1 MLLTMHLIPHLIT
14 FQTKQHLPKVP
25 TKVPTKIPAKAPT
38 KLPAKVPTKV
48 PTKIPEMFQTATIPP
63 TAQID
68 NKSAALQAL
77 ELLTVVNQAD
87 LSTSYTR

>member
-25 TKVPTKIPAKAPT
+25 TKVPAR
-38 KLPAKVPTKV
+38 VPTKV
-48 PTKIPEMFQTATIPP
+48 PGMFQTATIPP

-68 NKSAALQAL
+68 NKSTALQAL

>member
-25 TKVPTKIPAKAPT
+25 TKVPTK
-38 KLPAKVPTKV
+38 VPG
-48 PTKIPEMFQTATIPP
+48 MFQTATIPP

-68 NKSAALQAL
+68 NKSTALQAL

>member
-25 TKVPTKIPAKAPT
+25 TKVPTR
-38 KLPAKVPTKV
+38 VPTRVLTRV

-68 NKSAALQAL
+68 NKSTALQAL

>member
-14 FQTKQHLPKVP
+14 FQTKQHPPKVP
-25 TKVPTKIPAKAPT
+25 TKVPTR
-38 KLPAKVPTKV
+38 VPTKV
-48 PTKIPEMFQTATIPP
+48 PGMFQTATIPP

-68 NKSAALQAL
+68 NKSTALQAL

>member
-25 TKVPTKIPAKAPT
+25 TRVPTR
-38 KLPAKVPTKV
+38 V

-68 NKSAALQAL
+68 NKSTALQAL

>member
-25 TKVPTKIPAKAPT
+25 TKVPTRVPT
-38 KLPAKVPTKV
+38 RVPTKV
-48 PTKIPEMFQTATIPP
+48 PGMFQTATIPP

-68 NKSAALQAL
+68 NKSTALQAL

>member
-1 MLLTMHLIPHLIT
+1 MLPTMHLIPHLIT

-25 TKVPTKIPAKAPT
+25 TKVPTR
-38 KLPAKVPTKV
+38 VPTKV
-48 PTKIPEMFQTATIPP
+48 PGMFQTATIPP

-68 NKSAALQAL
+68 NKSTALQAL

>member
-1 MLLTMHLIPHLIT
+1 MLLTMHLIT

-25 TKVPTKIPAKAPT
+25 TKVPTR
-38 KLPAKVPTKV
+38 VPTKV
-48 PTKIPEMFQTATIPP
+48 PGMFQTATIPP

-68 NKSAALQAL
+68 NKSTALQAL

>member
-25 TKVPTKIPAKAPT
+25 TKVPTR
-38 KLPAKVPTKV
+38 VPTKV
-48 PTKIPEMFQTATIPP
+48 PRMFQTATIPP

-68 NKSAALQAL
+68 NKSTALQAL

>member
-25 TKVPTKIPAKAPT
+25 TKFPTR
-38 KLPAKVPTKV
+38 VPTKV
-48 PTKIPEMFQTATIPP
+48 PGMFQTATIPP

-68 NKSAALQAL
+68 NKSTALQAL

>member
-25 TKVPTKIPAKAPT
+25 TKAPT
-38 KLPAKVPTKV
+38 RVPTKV
-48 PTKIPEMFQTATIPP
+48 PGMFQTATIPP

-68 NKSAALQAL
+68 NKSTALQAL

>member
-25 TKVPTKIPAKAPT
+25 TKVPTR
-38 KLPAKVPTKV
+38 VPTKV
-48 PTKIPEMFQTATIPP
+48 PGMFQTATIPP

-68 NKSAALQAL
+68 NKSTALQAL
-77 ELLTVVNQAD
+77 ELPTVVNQAD

>member
-14 FQTKQHLPKVP
+14 FQTKQNLPKVP
-25 TKVPTKIPAKAPT
+25 TKVPTR
-38 KLPAKVPTKV
+38 VPTKV
-48 PTKIPEMFQTATIPP
+48 PGMFQTATIPP

>member
-1 MLLTMHLIPHLIT
+1 MKSKNYLDHLSDSSSNASDYASDT
-14 FQTKQHLPKVP
+14 TSDYVSDKTTSAKSSNKVP
-25 TKVPTKIPAKAPT
+25 G
-38 KLPAKVPTKV
+38 
-48 PTKIPEMFQTATIPP
+48 MFQTATIPP

-68 NKSAALQAL
+68 NKSTALQAL

>member
-25 TKVPTKIPAKAPT
+25 TKVPG
-38 KLPAKVPTKV
+38 
-48 PTKIPEMFQTATIPP
+48 MFQTATIPP

-68 NKSAALQAL
+68 NKSTALQAL

>member
-25 TKVPTKIPAKAPT
+25 TKVPTRVPT
-38 KLPAKVPTKV
+38 RVPTKV
-48 PTKIPEMFQTATIPP
+48 PGMFQTATIPP

-68 NKSAALQAL
+68 NKSTALQAL

-87 LSTSYTR
+87 LSTIAVNTFYAK

>member
-1 MLLTMHLIPHLIT
+1 MHLIPHLIT

-25 TKVPTKIPAKAPT
+25 TRVLAKVPTRV
-38 KLPAKVPTKV
+38 PAKVPAIV

>member
-25 TKVPTKIPAKAPT
+25 TKVPTR
-38 KLPAKVPTKV
+38 VPTKV
-48 PTKIPEMFQTATIPP
+48 PGMFQTATIPP

-68 NKSAALQAL
+68 NKSNALQAL

>member
-25 TKVPTKIPAKAPT
+25 TKVPTR
-38 KLPAKVPTKV
+38 VPTTV
-48 PTKIPEMFQTATIPP
+48 PGMFQTATIPP

-68 NKSAALQAL
+68 NKSTALQAL

>member
-25 TKVPTKIPAKAPT
+25 TKVPTR
-38 KLPAKVPTKV
+38 VPTKV
-48 PTKIPEMFQTATIPP
+48 PGMFQTATIPP

-68 NKSAALQAL
+68 NKSTALQAL
-77 ELLTVVNQAD
+77 ELLTVVNQTD

>member
-14 FQTKQHLPKVP
+14 FQTKQNLPKVP
-25 TKVPTKIPAKAPT
+25 TKVPTK
-38 KLPAKVPTKV
+38 VPG
-48 PTKIPEMFQTATIPP
+48 MFQTATIPP

-68 NKSAALQAL
+68 NKSTALQAL

>member
-25 TKVPTKIPAKAPT
+25 TKVPTR
-38 KLPAKVPTKV
+38 VPTKV
-48 PTKIPEMFQTATIPP
+48 PGMFQTATIPP

-68 NKSAALQAL
+68 NKSTTLQAL

>member
-25 TKVPTKIPAKAPT
+25 TKVPTR
-38 KLPAKVPTKV
+38 VPTKV
-48 PTKIPEMFQTATIPP
+48 PGMFQTVTIPP

-68 NKSAALQAL
+68 NKSTALQAL

>member
-25 TKVPTKIPAKAPT
+25 
-38 KLPAKVPTKV
+38 AKVPTKV
-48 PTKIPEMFQTATIPP
+48 PTKVPGMFQTATIPP

-68 NKSAALQAL
+68 NKSTALQAL